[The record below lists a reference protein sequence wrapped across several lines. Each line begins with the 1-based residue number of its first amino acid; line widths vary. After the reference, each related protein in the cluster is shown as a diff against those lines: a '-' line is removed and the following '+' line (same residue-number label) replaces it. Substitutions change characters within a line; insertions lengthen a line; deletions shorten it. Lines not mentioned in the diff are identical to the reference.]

1 MSLYRPKL
9 KALCGCLVVEV
20 TMVMQMLSDASCRYL
35 CDQLSHCMVQEGIVF
50 LNVTLCGNPK
60 G

>member
-20 TMVMQMLSDASCRYL
+20 TMVMQMLSDASCNI
-35 CDQLSHCMVQEGIVF
+35 S
-50 LNVTLCGNPK
+50 VTSSLTAWSK
-60 G
+60 KELFS